1 MIFGARVW
9 HGHQHEKPG
18 DARSTGHIQG
28 ASTRTV
34 VVRVRYP
41 STPLI
46 LTVDGRAAVYFP

>member
-1 MIFGARVW
+1 MCVAVQ
-9 HGHQHEKPG
+9 HGKP
-18 DARSTGHIQG
+18 AQETSTSHTQG